1 MKELKDYFVSQEQAE
16 SLKELGFKEECLAYY
31 RENGEFTTNPS
42 YKNIATRAA
51 LIIQALDWLFA
62 ELGTLSSSVDNG
74 IIALKAI
81 RKRIN
86 VTVSLTFEVY
96 QRSKTYEDGH
106 YLIITNESTY
116 PESIQILYGECTDYN
131 GVMYDDCAISFISPS
146 FEIIHEQI
154 RETKF
159 SATGVFNDMER

>member
-1 MKELKDYFVSQEQAE
+1 MKKVELKDYFVSQEQAE

-96 QRSKTYEDGH
+96 QSSKTYEDGE
-106 YLIITNESTY
+106 YLVIHEDYKY
-116 PESIQILYGECTDYN
+116 PVSVNVAYGQIVDSN
-131 GVMYDDCAISFISPS
+131 GISYDDAYVKFISPS
-146 FEIIHEQI
+146 FEVIHE
-154 RETKF
+154 
-159 SATGVFNDMER
+159 

>member
-1 MKELKDYFVSQEQAE
+1 MKELKDYFVTQEQAE

-96 QRSKTYEDGH
+96 QSSKTYEDGE
-106 YLIITNESTY
+106 YLVIHEDYKY
-116 PESIQILYGECTDYN
+116 PVSVSVAYGQIVDSN
-131 GVMYDDCAISFISPS
+131 GISYDDAYVKFISPS
-146 FEIIHEQI
+146 FEVIYE
-154 RETKF
+154 
-159 SATGVFNDMER
+159 

>member
-1 MKELKDYFVSQEQAE
+1 MKELKDYFVTQEQAV

-51 LIIQALDWLFA
+51 LILQALDWLFA

-96 QRSKTYEDGH
+96 QSSKTYEDGE
-106 YLIITNESTY
+106 YLVIHEDYKY
-116 PESIQILYGECTDYN
+116 PVSVNVAYGQIVDSN
-131 GVMYDDCAISFISPS
+131 GISYDDAYVKFISPS
-146 FEIIHEQI
+146 FEVIHE
-154 RETKF
+154 
-159 SATGVFNDMER
+159 

>member
-1 MKELKDYFVSQEQAE
+1 MKELKEYFVTQEQAE

-42 YKNIATRAA
+42 YKNIATKAA
-51 LIIQALDWLFA
+51 LIIQALDWLYA

-96 QRSKTYEDGH
+96 QSSKTYEDGE
-106 YLIITNESTY
+106 YLVIHEDYKY
-116 PESIQILYGECTDYN
+116 PVSVNVAYGQIVDSN
-131 GVMYDDCAISFISPS
+131 GISYDDAYVKFISPS
-146 FEIIHEQI
+146 FEVIHE
-154 RETKF
+154 
-159 SATGVFNDMER
+159 

>member
-1 MKELKDYFVSQEQAE
+1 MKELKDYFVTQEQAE

-51 LIIQALDWLFA
+51 LILQALDWLFA

-96 QRSKTYEDGH
+96 QSSKTYEDGE
-106 YLIITNESTY
+106 YLVIHEDYKY
-116 PESIQILYGECTDYN
+116 PVSVNVAYGQIVDSN
-131 GVMYDDCAISFISPS
+131 GISYDDAYVKFISPS
-146 FEIIHEQI
+146 FEVIHE
-154 RETKF
+154 
-159 SATGVFNDMER
+159 

>member
-42 YKNIATRAA
+42 YKNIATRAS

-86 VTVSLTFEVY
+86 VTVSLTFEVF
-96 QRSKTYEDGH
+96 QKSKTYEDGY
-106 YLIITNESTY
+106 YLVINNHSTY
-116 PESIQILYGECTDYN
+116 PQSVQILYGECI
-131 GVMYDDCAISFISPS
+131 GDDGLELDTTEIEFISPS
-146 FEIIHEQI
+146 FEIIHE
-154 RETKF
+154 
-159 SATGVFNDMER
+159 

>member
-1 MKELKDYFVSQEQAE
+1 MKELKDYFVTQEQAE

-96 QRSKTYEDGH
+96 QSSKTYEDGE
-106 YLIITNESTY
+106 YLVIHEDYKY
-116 PESIQILYGECTDYN
+116 PVSVNVAYGQIVDSN
-131 GVMYDDCAISFISPS
+131 GISYDDAYVKFISPS
-146 FEIIHEQI
+146 FEVIHE
-154 RETKF
+154 
-159 SATGVFNDMER
+159 

>member
-1 MKELKDYFVSQEQAE
+1 MKELKDYFVTQEQAV

-51 LIIQALDWLFA
+51 LILQALDWLYA

-96 QRSKTYEDGH
+96 QSSKTYEDGE
-106 YLIITNESTY
+106 YLVIHEDYKY
-116 PESIQILYGECTDYN
+116 PVSVNVAYGQIVDSN
-131 GVMYDDCAISFISPS
+131 GISYDDAYVKFISPS
-146 FEIIHEQI
+146 FEVIHE
-154 RETKF
+154 
-159 SATGVFNDMER
+159 

>member
-1 MKELKDYFVSQEQAE
+1 MKKVELKDYFVSQEQAE
-16 SLKELGFKEECLAYY
+16 SLKELGFKYSCLACYT
-31 RENGEFTTNPS
+31 ENGELAFRPSFHHTETNAS
-42 YKNIATRAA
+42 
-51 LIIQALDWLFA
+51 LIMQAIDWLSN
-62 ELGTLSSSVDNG
+62 ELGNDVTGVDSG
-74 IIALKAI
+74 IKALKAI

-131 GVMYDDCAISFISPS
+131 GVMYDDSAISFISPS
-146 FEIIHEQI
+146 FEIIHE
-154 RETKF
+154 
-159 SATGVFNDMER
+159 

>member
-1 MKELKDYFVSQEQAE
+1 MKELKDYFVTQEQAI

-51 LIIQALDWLFA
+51 LILQALDWLYA

-86 VTVSLTFEVY
+86 VTVTLTFEVY
-96 QRSKTYEDGH
+96 QSSKTYEDGE
-106 YLIITNESTY
+106 YLVIHEDYKY
-116 PESIQILYGECTDYN
+116 PVSVNIAYGQIVDSN
-131 GVMYDDCAISFISPS
+131 GISYDDAYVKFISPS
-146 FEIIHEQI
+146 FEVIHE
-154 RETKF
+154 
-159 SATGVFNDMER
+159 